1 MGSVKV
7 NREWLKH
14 LKHSSMNI
22 QIIAAVSAFCL
33 GCLLGHT
40 YTKHYYEAEIAKL
53 NAEGMAADVK
63 ALEEK
68 QKTEKDYKDV
78 QDKAEKTALA
88 DYASI
93 GAKYLSA
100 LSRGMLEP
108 SRSTD
113 PTKMPDSASP
123 TSQTTS
129 PCDCGRLRQN
139 YENLRRDCLLI
150 AKERDELAVDRNEL
164 IRLYQ
169 SIK

>member
-1 MGSVKV
+1 
-7 NREWLKH
+7 
-14 LKHSSMNI
+14 MNI
-22 QIIAAVSAFCL
+22 QIYAVIAALVI
-33 GCLLGHT
+33 GGLLGHT
-40 YTKHYYEAEIAKL
+40 YTKHYYEAEIAKI
-53 NAEGMAADVK
+53 NAEAMAADVK

-68 QKTEKDYKDV
+68 QKTEKEYQNV
-78 QDKAEKTALA
+78 QDKAEATAMA

-100 LSRGMLEP
+100 LSCGVLES

-113 PTKMPDSASP
+113 TTKMPDTTAT
-123 TSQTTS
+123 TSQTTKA
-129 PCDCGRLRQN
+129 CNCGRLRQN

-169 SIK
+169 NIK

>member
-1 MGSVKV
+1 
-7 NREWLKH
+7 
-14 LKHSSMNI
+14 MNI
-22 QIIAAVSAFCL
+22 QIYAVIAALVI
-33 GCLLGHT
+33 GGLLGHT

-63 ALEEK
+63 ALET
-68 QKTEKDYKDV
+68 QIKTEKEYQNV

-88 DYASI
+88 DYDDISR
-93 GAKYLSA
+93 KFSLA
-100 LSRGMLEP
+100 LSRGVLES

-113 PTKMPDSASP
+113 PAKVSDTTTT
-123 TSQTTS
+123 TSQTTKA
-129 PCDCGRLRQN
+129 CNCGRLRQN

-169 SIK
+169 AIK

>member
-1 MGSVKV
+1 
-7 NREWLKH
+7 
-14 LKHSSMNI
+14 MNI
-22 QIIAAVSAFCL
+22 QIYAVIAAL
-33 GCLLGHT
+33 LIGGLLGHT

-53 NAEGMAADVK
+53 HAQSIAADVK

-93 GAKYLSA
+93 GAKYSLA
-100 LSRGMLEP
+100 LSRRVLES

-113 PTKMPDSASP
+113 PAKVSNTTATAS
-123 TSQTTS
+123 QAAKA
-129 PCDCGRLRQN
+129 CNCGRLRQN

-169 SIK
+169 STQR

>member
-1 MGSVKV
+1 
-7 NREWLKH
+7 
-14 LKHSSMNI
+14 MNI
-22 QIIAAVSAFCL
+22 HIIAAVSAFCL

-63 ALEEK
+63 ALET
-68 QKTEKDYKDV
+68 QIKTEKEYQNV

-88 DYASI
+88 DYDDISR
-93 GAKYLSA
+93 KFSLA
-100 LSRGMLEP
+100 LSRGVLES

-113 PTKMPDSASP
+113 PTKVSNTTA
-123 TSQTTS
+123 TASQTAKT
-129 PCDCGRLRQN
+129 CNCGRSRQD

>member
-1 MGSVKV
+1 
-7 NREWLKH
+7 
-14 LKHSSMNI
+14 MNI
-22 QIIAAVSAFCL
+22 QIYAVIAALVI
-33 GCLLGHT
+33 GGLLGHT
-40 YTKHYYEAEIAKL
+40 YTKHYYEAEIAKI
-53 NAEGMAADVK
+53 NAEAMTADVK

-68 QKTEKDYKDV
+68 QKTEKDYKNV
-78 QDKAEKTALA
+78 QDKAEATAMA

-100 LSRGMLEP
+100 LSRGVLDK

-113 PTKMPDSASP
+113 PAKVSDSTSS
-123 TSQTTS
+123 TSQTAS
-129 PCDCGRLRQN
+129 PCNCGRLRQN

-169 SIK
+169 ATK

>member
-1 MGSVKV
+1 
-7 NREWLKH
+7 
-14 LKHSSMNI
+14 MNI

-53 NAEGMAADVK
+53 HAQSMAADVK

-68 QKTEKDYKDV
+68 QKTEKEYQNV
-78 QDKAEKTALA
+78 QNTAEKTALA
-88 DYASI
+88 DYDGISR
-93 GAKYLSA
+93 KYSLA
-100 LSRGMLEP
+100 LSRGVLES

-113 PTKMPDSASP
+113 TTKMSDTTAT
-123 TSQTTS
+123 TSQTAET
-129 PCDCGRLRQN
+129 CNCGRLRQN

-169 SIK
+169 STQR

>member
-1 MGSVKV
+1 
-7 NREWLKH
+7 
-14 LKHSSMNI
+14 MNI
-22 QIIAAVSAFCL
+22 QIYAVIAALFIGV
-33 GCLLGHT
+33 LLGHT
-40 YTKHYYEAEIAKL
+40 YTKHYYEAEIAKI
-53 NAEGMAADVK
+53 NAEAMAADVK

-68 QKTEKDYKDV
+68 QKTEKEYQNV
-78 QDKAEKTALA
+78 QDKAEATAMA

-100 LSRGMLEP
+100 LSRGVLES

-113 PTKMPDSASP
+113 PTKVSDTTAT
-123 TSQTTS
+123 TSQTAS

-164 IRLYQ
+164 IKLYQ

>member
-1 MGSVKV
+1 
-7 NREWLKH
+7 
-14 LKHSSMNI
+14 MNI
-22 QIIAAVSAFCL
+22 HIIAAVSAFCL

-40 YTKHYYEAEIAKL
+40 YTKHYYEAEVAKL

-63 ALEEK
+63 ALET
-68 QKTEKDYKDV
+68 QVKTERDYKDV

-93 GAKYLSA
+93 GAKYSLA
-100 LSRGMLEP
+100 LSRGVLDKG
-108 SRSTD
+108 RSTD
-113 PTKMPDSASP
+113 TAEVSDTTAT
-123 TSQTTS
+123 TSQTAKT
-129 PCDCGRLRQN
+129 CNCGRLRQN

-169 SIK
+169 SIRW

>member
-1 MGSVKV
+1 
-7 NREWLKH
+7 
-14 LKHSSMNI
+14 MNI
-22 QIIAAVSAFCL
+22 HIIAAVSAFCL

-63 ALEEK
+63 ALET
-68 QKTEKDYKDV
+68 QVKTERDYKDV

-93 GAKYLSA
+93 GAKYSLA
-100 LSRGMLEP
+100 LSRGVLDKG
-108 SRSTD
+108 RSTD
-113 PTKMPDSASP
+113 TAEVSDTTAT
-123 TSQTTS
+123 TSQTAKT
-129 PCDCGRLRQN
+129 CNCGRLRQN

-169 SIK
+169 SIRW

>member
-1 MGSVKV
+1 
-7 NREWLKH
+7 
-14 LKHSSMNI
+14 MNI
-22 QIIAAVSAFCL
+22 QITAAVSVFCL

-40 YTKHYYEAEIAKL
+40 YTKHYYEAEIAKT
-53 NAEGMAADVK
+53 NVEAMAADVK

-68 QKTEKDYKDV
+68 QKTEKEYQDV

-93 GAKYLSA
+93 GAKYSLA
-100 LSRGMLEP
+100 LSRGVLES

-113 PTKMPDSASP
+113 PTKVSDRASRA
-123 TSQTTS
+123 SQTAG
-129 PCDCGRLRQN
+129 PCNCGRLRQN
-139 YENLRRDCLLI
+139 FENLRRDCLLI

-164 IRLYQ
+164 IKLYQ

>member
-1 MGSVKV
+1 
-7 NREWLKH
+7 
-14 LKHSSMNI
+14 MNI
-22 QIIAAVSAFCL
+22 HIIAAVSAFCL

-40 YTKHYYEAEIAKL
+40 YTKHYYEAEIAKI
-53 NAEGMAADVK
+53 NAEAMTADVK
-63 ALEEK
+63 ALET
-68 QKTEKDYKDV
+68 QVKTEREYQDV
-78 QDKAEKTALA
+78 QDKAEKTAMA

-100 LSRGMLEP
+100 LSRGVLES

-113 PTKMPDSASP
+113 PAKVSDRATT
-123 TSQTTS
+123 TSQTAN
-129 PCDCGRLRQN
+129 PCNCGRLRQN

-169 SIK
+169 AIK

>member
-1 MGSVKV
+1 
-7 NREWLKH
+7 
-14 LKHSSMNI
+14 MNI
-22 QIIAAVSAFCL
+22 QIYAAVSVFCL

-63 ALEEK
+63 ALET
-68 QKTEKDYKDV
+68 QIKTEREYKDV
-78 QDKAEKTALA
+78 QDKAEATAMA

-100 LSRGMLEP
+100 LSRGVLES

-113 PTKMPDSASP
+113 TAEVSDTTA
-123 TSQTTS
+123 TTS
-129 PCDCGRLRQN
+129 KTAETCNCGRLRQN

>member
-1 MGSVKV
+1 
-7 NREWLKH
+7 
-14 LKHSSMNI
+14 MNI
-22 QIIAAVSAFCL
+22 HIIAAVSAFCL

-53 NAEGMAADVK
+53 HAQSVAADVK

-93 GAKYLSA
+93 GAKYSLA
-100 LSRGMLEP
+100 LSRGVLES

-113 PTKMPDSASP
+113 PTKMSDTTA
-123 TSQTTS
+123 TASQTAKA
-129 PCDCGRLRQN
+129 CNCGRPRQN
-139 YENLRRDCLLI
+139 YENLRRNCLLI

>member
-1 MGSVKV
+1 
-7 NREWLKH
+7 
-14 LKHSSMNI
+14 MNI
-22 QIIAAVSAFCL
+22 HIIAAVSAFCL

-63 ALEEK
+63 ALET
-68 QKTEKDYKDV
+68 QITTERDYKNV

-88 DYASI
+88 DYGDISR
-93 GAKYLSA
+93 KYSLA
-100 LSRGMLEP
+100 LSRGVLEP

-113 PTKMPDSASP
+113 PTKVSNTTA
-123 TSQTTS
+123 TASQTTKT
-129 PCDCGRLRQN
+129 CNCGRLRQN

-169 SIK
+169 SMQR